1 MKPVSVVGIPM
12 DLGQARRG
20 VDMGPSALRYAGL
33 HERLRQLGHGSEDLG
48 NLEIPE
54 RETLPPGGGLAF
66 LPALVAA
73 CERIYAVG
81 REAVRNGRLPLFVGG
96 DHSIAAGTVGGVT
109 HDAPA
114 GVLWIDAH
122 GDFNTPE
129 SSPSGNLHGMP
140 LAALCGLGSRELV
153 DLGRA
158 GPKLR
163 PQDVV
168 LIGVRDLD
176 DAERVLLRESGIA
189 VYTMR
194 DIDDR
199 GLAAV
204 ARAALERLAH
214 LGRLHVSLD
223 MDCMDPREAPGVGT
237 PVTGGLT
244 YREAHL
250 LMEILADDGRVG
262 SIDVVEINPI
272 LDLRNRTAEIALE
285 LIASLLGKSIL

>member
-1 MKPVSVVGIPM
+1 M

-33 HERLRQLGHGSEDLG
+33 HERLRQLGYGSEDLG

-54 RETLPPGGGLAF
+54 RETLPAAGGLAYV
-66 LPALVAA
+66 PALVAA
-73 CERIYAVG
+73 CARVYELGRSAVAG
-81 REAVRNGRLPLFVGG
+81 GRLPLFLGG
-96 DHSIAAGTVGGVT
+96 DHSIAVGTVGGVT
-109 HDAPA
+109 HATPA
-114 GVLWIDAH
+114 AVLWIDAH

-140 LAALCGLGSRELV
+140 LAALCGLGAPGL
-153 DLGRA
+153 DALIGLGRP

-163 PQDVV
+163 PEDVALV
-168 LIGVRDLD
+168 GVRDLD
-176 DAERVLLRESGIA
+176 HEERRLLRSSGVA

-204 ARAALERLAH
+204 ARDALSRLGRH
-214 LGRLHVSLD
+214 ERLHVSLD

-285 LIASLLGKSIL
+285 LLASLLGKSIL